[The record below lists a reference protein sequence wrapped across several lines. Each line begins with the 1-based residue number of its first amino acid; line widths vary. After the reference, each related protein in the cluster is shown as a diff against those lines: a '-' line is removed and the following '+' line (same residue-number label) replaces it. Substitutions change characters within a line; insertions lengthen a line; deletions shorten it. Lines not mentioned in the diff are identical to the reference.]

1 MEAFCFRESEERA
14 SGRRRNVYSG
24 GWGRQTNMKK
34 QTQSN
39 INETGTPADDKRS
52 MMAAATDM
60 ASETMGAARTRL
72 NNAMQKG
79 EELFADLQEASND
92 RLKAA
97 DRTVREHPY
106 RTMIVAAAVGAIVG
120 FLLARDRKHGE

>member
-1 MEAFCFRESEERA
+1 MNKQSH
-14 SGRRRNVYSG
+14 S
-24 GWGRQTNMKK
+24 NM
-34 QTQSN
+34 
-39 INETGTPADDKRS
+39 NETGPPADDKRA
-52 MMAAATDM
+52 MIAAAADM

-106 RTMIVAAAVGAIVG
+106 RTMVVAAALGAIVG
-120 FLLARDRKHGE
+120 FLLARDRKQGE

>member
-1 MEAFCFRESEERA
+1 
-14 SGRRRNVYSG
+14 
-24 GWGRQTNMKK
+24 MKK

-106 RTMIVAAAVGAIVG
+106 RTIAVAAALGAIVG
-120 FLLARDRKHGE
+120 FLLARERKQGE

>member
-1 MEAFCFRESEERA
+1 M
-14 SGRRRNVYSG
+14 N
-24 GWGRQTNMKK
+24 K
-34 QTQSN
+34 QTQSS
-39 INETGTPADDKRS
+39 INETGTPSDDKRS
-52 MMAAATDM
+52 MMAAATAI
-60 ASETMGAARTRL
+60 ASETMEATRTRL

-79 EELFADLQEASND
+79 EELFADLQEASNY

-106 RTMIVAAAVGAIVG
+106 RTIVVAAAVGAIVG